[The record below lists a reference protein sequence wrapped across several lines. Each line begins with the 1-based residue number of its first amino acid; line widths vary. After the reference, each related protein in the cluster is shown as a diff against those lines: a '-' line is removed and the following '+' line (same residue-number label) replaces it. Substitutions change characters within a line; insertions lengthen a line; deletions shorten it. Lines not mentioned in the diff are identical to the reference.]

1 MARPQETDKT
11 NGSGTDGPVGVLRSA
26 ASALVSR
33 FDFARR
39 AGVTFGGKRDVYNA
53 LGYPAALEVQDYRE
67 RYQRGGVAKRLVES
81 FPKATW
87 SRDVRVVDDPDPG
100 EETEFE
106 TAVVDLF
113 SRLDAWRRLQ
123 RADRLSRLGHY
134 GVLLIGAA
142 GDLEEELPQ
151 TLAPDDVLYLT
162 PLAEDR
168 ATIHAF
174 ELDPRSPRFGLPV
187 TYRVVLGSPSG
198 TVGSAVNTL
207 TRITHWT
214 RVVHVVEDTEEDEV
228 FGEPALRAV
237 WNYLEDLDKLVGGG
251 SEAAW
256 RRMDPGLH
264 FDIDPEAQLS
274 DDEVQAM
281 RDQVDEF
288 VHGLSRVVSTTGG
301 DLTPLTASV
310 AGFGSN
316 VDTVLK
322 LISATTGIPVRI
334 LTGSERAELASAQD
348 RTNFADRIAERRE
361 DFATPVIRQLVDRL
375 VDRGALPGPRDEQY
389 DVVWPDIDALGEDEK
404 AGVADRIAA
413 ANQKQFQAEGTI
425 VVTAEEIRDR
435 VFGLGP
441 LKEVV
446 DENEVEI
453 ELPSDEE
460 DEEELAELRGA
471 VEFVDRDPR
480 RPDRQAVLMAAAEN
494 LPPIEGAFKT
504 AREDAVTF
512 LDATELDD
520 AIRSRDARRAE
531 RAVDTAADRLEA
543 NLRDRLPEAI
553 LDTMASGGEEAA
565 KLARRRDSF
574 FRSAQLEVEF
584 DRANPRAVEAAQQ
597 RAAELVVEV
606 GPATREAIRE
616 LVVAGILEGIAPRE
630 LARRV
635 RLALGLTSR
644 GARAVVNLEV
654 ALRAAE
660 PGTLVVRF
668 PEAPTVRT
676 IPGFRVR
683 IPAGGLTEAEI
694 ERRIAQYARMQLNL
708 RARTIARTETM
719 RAANAGA
726 RELWRQAIDRRQLPG
741 DVRRVWITARDAA
754 VRDAHRVMEGVT
766 VGVDEPFNVP
776 DGTTE
781 PGQAPNCRCAQ
792 GLVRPEV
799 TQ

>member
-1 MARPQETDKT
+1 MARPEEQTT
-11 NGSGTDGPVGVLRSA
+11 NGCGTQGPVGALRSA

-39 AGVTFGGKRDVYNA
+39 AGVTFGGKRDVFTA
-53 LGYPAALEVQDYRE
+53 LGYPLVLAVEDYRQ
-67 RYQRGGVAKRLVES
+67 RYQRGGVAKRLVEA

-87 SRDVRVVDDPDPG
+87 TSDVQVVDDPDPG
-100 EETEFE
+100 EETQFE
-106 TAVVDLF
+106 QAVVEMLT
-113 SRLDAWRRLQ
+113 RLDAWQRLQ
-123 RADRLSRLGHY
+123 RADRLARLGHY
-134 GVLLIGAA
+134 GALLIGAP
-142 GDLEEELPQ
+142 GNLSDELPP
-151 TLAPDDVLYLT
+151 TLAPDDILYLT

-168 ATIHAF
+168 AAIDAF
-174 ELDPRSPRFGLPV
+174 ELDPSSPRFGLPV
-187 TYRVVLGSPSG
+187 RYRVELGSPSG
-198 TVGSAVNTL
+198 TVGAATSTL
-207 TRITHWT
+207 ARITHWT
-214 RVVHVVEDTEEDEV
+214 RIVHVVEEPEEDEV

-334 LTGSERAELASAQD
+334 LTGSERAELASTQD
-348 RTNFADRIAERRE
+348 RTNFADRVAERRQ
-361 DFATPVIRQLVDRL
+361 DFGTPLVRDLVDRL
-375 VDRGALPGPRDEQY
+375 VKRGALPGPRDDQY
-389 DVVWPDIDALGEDEK
+389 DVVWPEIDALGEDEK
-404 AGVADRIAA
+404 AAVADRTAA
-413 ANQKQFQAEGTI
+413 ANQKQFAAEGSVI
-425 VVTAEEIRDR
+425 VTAEEIRDR

-441 LKEVV
+441 LKEVT
-446 DENEVEI
+446 DEDEIEI
-453 ELPSDEE
+453 ELPGE
-460 DEEELAELRGA
+460 DEDEDLAELRGA

-480 RPDRQAVLMAAAEN
+480 GPDRQAVLMAAAEN
-494 LPPIEGAFKT
+494 LPPIENAIKT

-512 LDATELDD
+512 LDTTELDD
-520 AIRSRDARRAE
+520 ALRSRDARRAQQ
-531 RAVDTAADRLEA
+531 AVDAAVDRLESD
-543 NLRDRLPEAI
+543 LRDRLPDAI
-553 LDTMASGGEEAA
+553 LATMASGGQEAA
-565 KLARRRDSF
+565 RLARRRDSF
-574 FRSAQLEVEF
+574 FRSAQLEVAF
-584 DRANPRAVEAAQQ
+584 DESNPRAVEAARR
-597 RAAELVVEV
+597 RASDLVVEI
-606 GPATREAIRE
+606 GPATRQAIRE
-616 LVVAGILEGIAPRE
+616 LVVAGILEGVAPRE

-635 RLALGLTSR
+635 RLTLGLTSR
-644 GARAVVNLEV
+644 AAQAVVNLEV

-660 PGTLVVRF
+660 AGTLVVRF

-683 IPAGGLTEAEI
+683 VPSGGLTESEI
-694 ERRIAQYARMQLNL
+694 RRRVALYARMQLNL

-719 RAANAGA
+719 RAANEGA
-726 RELWRQAIDRRQLPG
+726 RELWRQAIDRRQLPS
-741 DVRRVWITARDAA
+741 DVRRVWITARDDA
-754 VRDAHRVMEGVT
+754 VRDAHVVMEGVT
-766 VGVDEPFNVP
+766 VGVDEPFDVP

-792 GLVRPEV
+792 GLERPS
-799 TQ
+799 